1 MTLPPL
7 KPGDKV
13 FVVHQRQR
21 GQKEHR
27 TETCEV
33 VRVGSKYAY
42 IKRYRR
48 EAAFFKNTGVSVHQ
62 DNNARLNGY
71 GFDVYATEQDWLR
84 EQHEESEE
92 ARLTLLNILARLIQ
106 DRIMP
111 NRWPTVAEI
120 AEIISRHLFPV
131 VKPEDV
137 DDGFYWVKL
146 PGYPWA
152 IRQPW
157 IHKDDRGE
165 TIMFNTYA
173 ASECEIRGPVPMPE

>member
-92 ARLTLLNILARLIQ
+92 ARLTERLE
-106 DRIMP
+106 R
-111 NRWPTVAEI
+111 NRGCGLI
-120 AEIISRHLFPV
+120 
-131 VKPEDV
+131 
-137 DDGFYWVKL
+137 KL
-146 PGYPWA
+146 PPLVVAA
-152 IRQPW
+152 IHAVLDENN
-157 IHKDDRGE
+157 IAKE
-165 TIMFNTYA
+165 ST
-173 ASECEIRGPVPMPE
+173 